1 MFVFLLI
8 LVAVKRH
15 GQSEV
20 SEGSLASEKYTF
32 LTLLPH
38 KLKQMENYNVEKNYD
53 LLLNEN
59 AVLKTAVVSI
69 AKSLQTLGFFELEST
84 VAGNGPKIVFDTSY
98 GKRHDIMMYFVEMT
112 SKGLI
117 ENTEKSLFEFL
128 SETTN
133 LGSVTAIRNMYYR
146 CQREYVRK

>member
-1 MFVFLLI
+1 MLL
-8 LVAVKRH
+8 
-15 GQSEV
+15 S
-20 SEGSLASEKYTF
+20 
-32 LTLLPH
+32 
-38 KLKQMENYNVEKNYD
+38 
-53 LLLNEN
+53 EN
-59 AVLKTAVVSI
+59 AALKAAVVDFT
-69 AKSLQTLGFFELEST
+69 KTLQKLGLFEQNSVGVGT
-84 VAGNGPKIVFDTSY
+84 GPKLVFDTSY

-146 CQREYVRK
+146 CQREYVRKWHCSIIVFLVFPAISCIFAAET

>member
-1 MFVFLLI
+1 
-8 LVAVKRH
+8 
-15 GQSEV
+15 
-20 SEGSLASEKYTF
+20 
-32 LTLLPH
+32 
-38 KLKQMENYNVEKNYD
+38 MENYNVEKNYD

-146 CQREYVRK
+146 CQREYVGK